1 MSASIP
7 SNYEYIN
14 PLQAQTQG
22 QHQVERQTSE
32 QSLPKLP
39 SHLQFK
45 PQFPHYTPNR
55 RSPMSYLPSLPTP
68 LNSALSPFMRK
79 ATVQSASLS
88 DRLAASSL
96 PPYSRS
102 LGAGSPCPGTTSF
115 PLVTPCP
122 SGYKNLGAGFSPIS
136 STSLFLM
143 LFAFMFLLVSPDAFA
158 SLSTPFTTK
167 LTTLSSQL
175 ELIGKSIVGVSVLV
189 GIILSATGNPQWKM
203 IITAICVGV
212 AIIGFNVIKQF
223 IGL

>member
-1 MSASIP
+1 MSKPITFE
-7 SNYEYIN
+7 YESQV
-14 PLQAQTQG
+14 PVQVQAQG
-22 QHQVERQTSE
+22 QEEGPSIIKPH
-32 QSLPKLP
+32 

-45 PQFPHYTPNR
+45 SQFPHYTPNR
-55 RSPMSYLPSLPTP
+55 RSPMSYLPSLSSLPSLPSP
-68 LNSALSPFMRK
+68 LISSFSSFMRK
-79 ATVQSASLS
+79 ALVRLPSLS
-88 DRLAASSL
+88 HRSAASFIPL
-96 PPYSRS
+96 AGCN
-102 LGAGSPCPGTTSF
+102 LGAGPTSPGTITS
-115 PLVTPCP
+115 PLVTLRM
-122 SGYKNLGAGFSPIS
+122 SGYINLGAGFSPIS

>member
-1 MSASIP
+1 MSEPITFE
-7 SNYEYIN
+7 YESQV
-14 PLQAQTQG
+14 PRQDQAQG
-22 QHQVERQTSE
+22 QEKG
-32 QSLPKLP
+32 QSIIKSH

-45 PQFPHYTPNR
+45 PKFPHYTPNR

-88 DRLAASSL
+88 HRSAASSL

-102 LGAGSPCPGTTSF
+102 LGAGSPCPGTISF

-122 SGYKNLGAGFSPIS
+122 SGYINLGAGFFSLKS
-136 STSLFLM
+136 GTSLFFM

>member
-1 MSASIP
+1 
-7 SNYEYIN
+7 
-14 PLQAQTQG
+14 
-22 QHQVERQTSE
+22 
-32 QSLPKLP
+32 
-39 SHLQFK
+39 
-45 PQFPHYTPNR
+45 
-55 RSPMSYLPSLPTP
+55 MSYLPSLPTF

-79 ATVQSASLS
+79 ATIRPTSLS
-88 DRLAASSL
+88 DRPAASSL
-96 PPYSRS
+96 PLNSRS
-102 LGAGSPCPGTTSF
+102 LGAGSPCPGTISF
-115 PLVTPCP
+115 PLVTPRM
-122 SGYKNLGAGFSPIS
+122 SGYINLGAGFFSLKPGA
-136 STSLFLM
+136 SLFLM

>member
-1 MSASIP
+1 MSEPIIF
-7 SNYEYIN
+7 NYES
-14 PLQAQTQG
+14 QAPVQAHG
-22 QHQVERQTSE
+22 QNKG
-32 QSLPKLP
+32 QSIIKPH

-68 LNSALSPFMRK
+68 LTSSLSPFMRK
-79 ATVQSASLS
+79 ASIRSTSLP
-88 DRLAASSL
+88 DRSAASSL
-96 PPYSRS
+96 PLYSRS
-102 LGAGSPCPGTTSF
+102 LGAGSPCPGTISF
-115 PLVTPCP
+115 PLVTPRM
-122 SGYKNLGAGFSPIS
+122 SGYINLGAGFSPLS
-136 STSLFLM
+136 GTCFLFM
-143 LFAFMFLLVSPDAFA
+143 LFTFMFLLVSPDAFA